1 MSKSGNR
8 LVDVLPRAGLV
19 TTEPF
24 LGAIRHDASF
34 FKNLQ
39 IDQVIAGGYMEAY
52 GERYERRARLDEELA
67 TMMDVAS
74 KEAVRACLHPFA
86 NMATGTGTGT
96 ATTAAAVEDSEM
108 TDLATID
115 NNNHLLRLLGYEISD
130 QLPAAPTTP
139 GEASEQD
146 ANAIDDGHFFH
157 YMANIKKELPWA
169 EGLTT
174 SLFNTLFCNVLE
186 ARVAWNAN
194 PRPPFDQAEHS
205 RTAKAT
211 QRLLDAEPEMWATIE
226 GLTSLP
232 AR

>member
-24 LGAIRHDASF
+24 LGVIRHDASF

-39 IDQVIAGGYMEAY
+39 TDQVIAGGYIEAY
-52 GERYERRARLDEELA
+52 GERSERRARLDAELA

-74 KEAVRACLHPFA
+74 KEDVRACLHPSL
-86 NMATGTGTGT
+86 NTTIGT
-96 ATTAAAVEDSEM
+96 ATAAAVEDSDM
-108 TDLATID
+108 ADLATID

-130 QLPAAPTTP
+130 ELPAPSTTQ
-139 GEASEQD
+139 GGANEQD
-146 ANAIDDGHFFH
+146 AKAIDDGQFFH
-157 YMANIKKELPWA
+157 YTANIKKELPWA

-174 SLFNTLFCNVLE
+174 SLFNTLFCNVLQ

-194 PRPPFDQAEHS
+194 PRPPFNEAKQS
-205 RTAKAT
+205 STAKAA
-211 QRLLDAEPEMWATIE
+211 QRLLEVEPEMWATIE